1 MQSKKV
7 TSEKG
12 RGKQVIVL
20 ALLFMMMGT
29 LLELYLLEHYED
41 SFQLIPVLCIAFS
54 LTNLIILLFKKSK
67 KIINLF
73 KLMLVLTS
81 LSGVYGVFL
90 HLQSNFEFEQDMKP
104 TATNWEL
111 FSESLSGALPTL
123 APMSLVVLA
132 CIGYSYL
139 ILIQQQQQQQHEK
152 IQ

>member
-7 TSEKG
+7 TSEKV
-12 RGKQVIVL
+12 RVKQVIVL

-41 SFQLIPVLCIAFS
+41 TFQLIPVLCIAFS

-81 LSGVYGVFL
+81 LSGVYGVLL

-123 APMSLVVLA
+123 APMSMLVLA
-132 CIGYSYL
+132 LIGYSYL
-139 ILIQQQQQQQHEK
+139 ILIKQYNEK
-152 IQ
+152 I

>member
-7 TSEKG
+7 TSEKV
-12 RGKQVIVL
+12 RVKQVIVL

-41 SFQLIPVLCIAFS
+41 TFQLIPVLCIAFS

-139 ILIQQQQQQQHEK
+139 ILIQQQQQHEK

>member
-7 TSEKG
+7 NSETYRLK
-12 RGKQVIVL
+12 KVLVL
-20 ALLFMMMGT
+20 ALLFMMIGS
-29 LLELYLLEHYED
+29 LLELYLLDHYED
-41 SFQLIPVLCIAFS
+41 SWQLIPILSVGTTLVT
-54 LTNLIILLFKKSK
+54 LLILFFKKTTK
-67 KIINLF
+67 VVNLF
-73 KLMLVLTS
+73 KAVLILTA

-104 TATNWEL
+104 TATNLEL
-111 FSESLSGALPTL
+111 ITDSLSGALPTL

-139 ILIQQQQQQQHEK
+139 ILIQQQQHEK

>member
-1 MQSKKV
+1 MQQKKV
-7 TSEKG
+7 TSEKFNA
-12 RGKQVIVL
+12 KQIIVL
-20 ALLFMMMGT
+20 SLLFMMIGT

-41 SFQLIPVLCIAFS
+41 TFQLIPVLCIAFS
-54 LTNLIILLFKKSK
+54 LSLLLSCTFFLIKSK

-123 APMSLVVLA
+123 APMSMLILA
-132 CIGYSYL
+132 LIGYSYL
-139 ILIQQQQQQQHEK
+139 ILIKQQHEK
-152 IQ
+152 I